1 MLPATIKIHIQ
12 EALLAKEE
20 RDTFD
25 DKVSDSTEMRDT
37 ESLAQLLAQEKEK
50 AEKYLANWQRAE
62 ADFRNYK
69 TREEQGKKDMVN
81 WANSTL
87 VCDILPVLDSFDRAF
102 EGIAPSGKG
111 LSWITGFKQIQ
122 KMLLDVLG
130 KHGLTE
136 VKCVGETFD
145 PSRHEAV
152 VQRDGAEGMV
162 LDEVRK
168 GYMIRD
174 RLVRAPQVVVG
185 KGSETSNSEAAKAPE
200 ENLVNENGVEK

>member
-1 MLPATIKIHIQ
+1 
-12 EALLAKEE
+12 LLAEE
-20 RDTFD
+20 RETFD
-25 DKVSDSTEMRDT
+25 DKVSNMAEVHDT

-50 AEKYLANWQRAE
+50 AERYLANWQRAE

-69 TREEQGKKDMVN
+69 TREEQGKKDLVN

-102 EGIAPSGKG
+102 EGVTPAGKG

-136 VKCVGETFD
+136 MKCVGETFD
-145 PSRHEAV
+145 PSLHEAV
-152 VQRDGAEGMV
+152 VQRDGAEGLI

-168 GYMIRD
+168 GYKMKD
-174 RLVRAPQVVVG
+174 RLIRAPQVVVG
-185 KGSETSNSEAAKAPE
+185 TGGESPNAEAAKAIE
-200 ENLVNENGVEK
+200 ENSIKETGAEK

>member
-1 MLPATIKIHIQ
+1 
-12 EALLAKEE
+12 LLAKEE
-20 RDTFD
+20 RDTSD
-25 DKVSDSTEMRDT
+25 DKVSDIAETHDT
-37 ESLAQLLAQEKEK
+37 ESLAQFLAQEKEK

-136 VKCVGETFD
+136 MKCVGEAFD
-145 PSRHEAV
+145 PSLHEAV
-152 VQRDGAEGMV
+152 VQRDGAEGLI

-168 GYMIRD
+168 GYTMKD
-174 RLVRAPQVVVG
+174 RLIRAPQVVVG
-185 KGSETSNSEAAKAPE
+185 KGGETSNSEADKAPG
-200 ENLVNENGVEK
+200 ENLINETEAEK

>member
-1 MLPATIKIHIQ
+1 
-12 EALLAKEE
+12 LLAKEE

-25 DKVSDSTEMRDT
+25 EKVSDIAETHDT
-37 ESLAQLLAQEKEK
+37 ESLAQLLAQEREK
-50 AEKYLANWQRAE
+50 AERYLANWQRAE

-69 TREEQGKKDMVN
+69 AREEQEKKDMVN

-87 VCDILPVLDSFDRAF
+87 VCDILPVIDSFDRAF
-102 EGIAPSGKG
+102 EGVAPSGKG

-122 KMLLDVLG
+122 KMLLDILG

-136 VKCVGETFD
+136 MKCVGETFD

-152 VQRDGAEGMV
+152 VQRDGAEGLI

-168 GYMIRD
+168 GYMIKD
-174 RLVRAPQVVVG
+174 RLLRAPQVVVG
-185 KGSETSNSEAAKAPE
+185 KGGETSNSEAAKAPG
-200 ENLVNENGVEK
+200 ENSINETGAEK

>member
-1 MLPATIKIHIQ
+1 MA
-12 EALLAKEE
+12 EE
-20 RDTFD
+20 RETFD
-25 DKVSDSTEMRDT
+25 DKVSNMAEAHDT

-50 AEKYLANWQRAE
+50 AERYLANWQRAE

-69 TREEQGKKDMVN
+69 TREEQGKKDLVN

-102 EGIAPSGKG
+102 EGVTSAGKG

-136 VKCVGETFD
+136 MKCVGETFD
-145 PSRHEAV
+145 PSLHEAV
-152 VQRDGAEGMV
+152 VQRDGAEGLI

-168 GYMIRD
+168 GYKMKD
-174 RLVRAPQVVVG
+174 RLIRAPQVVVG
-185 KGSETSNSEAAKAPE
+185 TGGESPNAEAAKAIE
-200 ENLVNENGVEK
+200 ENSIKETGAEK

>member
-1 MLPATIKIHIQ
+1 MA
-12 EALLAKEE
+12 EE
-20 RDTFD
+20 NRETFD
-25 DKVSDSTEMRDT
+25 DKVSNMAEAHDT

-50 AEKYLANWQRAE
+50 AERYLANWQRAE

-69 TREEQGKKDMVN
+69 TREEQGKKDLVN

-87 VCDILPVLDSFDRAF
+87 VCDILPVLDSFGRAF
-102 EGIAPSGKG
+102 EGDTPAGKG

-136 VKCVGETFD
+136 MKCVGETFD
-145 PSRHEAV
+145 PSLHEAV
-152 VQRDGAEGMV
+152 VQRDGAEGLI

-168 GYMIRD
+168 GYKMKD
-174 RLVRAPQVVVG
+174 RLIRAPQVVVG
-185 KGSETSNSEAAKAPE
+185 TGGESPNAEAAKAIE
-200 ENLVNENGVEK
+200 ENSIKETGAEK

>member
-1 MLPATIKIHIQ
+1 MA
-12 EALLAKEE
+12 EE
-20 RDTFD
+20 RETFD
-25 DKVSDSTEMRDT
+25 DKVSNMAEVHDT

-50 AEKYLANWQRAE
+50 AERYLANWQRAE

-69 TREEQGKKDMVN
+69 TREEQGKKDLVN

-102 EGIAPSGKG
+102 EGDTPAGKG

-136 VKCVGETFD
+136 MKCVGETFD
-145 PSRHEAV
+145 PSLHEAV
-152 VQRDGAEGMV
+152 VQRDGAEGLI

-168 GYMIRD
+168 GYKMKD
-174 RLVRAPQVVVG
+174 RLIRAPQVVVG
-185 KGSETSNSEAAKAPE
+185 TGGESPNAEAAKAIE
-200 ENLVNENGVEK
+200 ENSIKETGAEK

>member
-1 MLPATIKIHIQ
+1 
-12 EALLAKEE
+12 LLAEE
-20 RDTFD
+20 RETFD
-25 DKVSDSTEMRDT
+25 DKVSNMAEAHDT

-50 AEKYLANWQRAE
+50 AERYLANWQRAE

-69 TREEQGKKDMVN
+69 TREEQGKKDLAN

-102 EGIAPSGKG
+102 EGVTPAGKG

-136 VKCVGETFD
+136 MKCVGEIFD
-145 PSRHEAV
+145 PSLHEAV
-152 VQRDGAEGMV
+152 VQRGGAEGLI

-168 GYMIRD
+168 GYKMKD
-174 RLVRAPQVVVG
+174 RLIRAPQVVVG
-185 KGSETSNSEAAKAPE
+185 TGGESPNAEAAKAIE
-200 ENLVNENGVEK
+200 ENSIKQTGAEK

>member
-1 MLPATIKIHIQ
+1 
-12 EALLAKEE
+12 LAEE
-20 RDTFD
+20 RKTFD
-25 DKVSDSTEMRDT
+25 DKVSNMAEVHDT

-50 AEKYLANWQRAE
+50 AERYLANWQRAE

-69 TREEQGKKDMVN
+69 TREEQGKKDLVN

-102 EGIAPSGKG
+102 EGVAPSGKG
-111 LSWITGFKQIQ
+111 LSWIAGFKQIQ

-136 VKCVGETFD
+136 MKCVGETFD
-145 PSRHEAV
+145 PSLHEAV
-152 VQRDGAEGMV
+152 VQRDGAEGLI

-168 GYMIRD
+168 GYMMKD
-174 RLVRAPQVVVG
+174 RLIRAPQVVVG
-185 KGSETSNSEAAKAPE
+185 TGGESPNAEAAKAIE
-200 ENLVNENGVEK
+200 ENSMKETGAEK

>member
-1 MLPATIKIHIQ
+1 
-12 EALLAKEE
+12 LLAEE
-20 RDTFD
+20 NREPFD
-25 DKVSDSTEMRDT
+25 DKVPNMAEAHDT

-50 AEKYLANWQRAE
+50 AERYLANWQRAE

-69 TREEQGKKDMVN
+69 TREEQGKKDLVN

-102 EGIAPSGKG
+102 EGDTPAGKG

-122 KMLLDVLG
+122 KMLLDILG

-136 VKCVGETFD
+136 MKCVGETFD

-152 VQRDGAEGMV
+152 VQRDGAEGLI

-168 GYMIRD
+168 GYMIKD
-174 RLVRAPQVVVG
+174 RLLRAPQVVVG
-185 KGSETSNSEAAKAPE
+185 KGGETSNSEAAKAPG
-200 ENLVNENGVEK
+200 ENSINETGAEK

>member
-1 MLPATIKIHIQ
+1 
-12 EALLAKEE
+12 LLAEE
-20 RDTFD
+20 NRETFD
-25 DKVSDSTEMRDT
+25 DKVSNMAEAHDT

-50 AEKYLANWQRAE
+50 AERYLANWQRAE

-69 TREEQGKKDMVN
+69 TREEQGKKDLVN

-102 EGIAPSGKG
+102 EGDTPAGKG

-136 VKCVGETFD
+136 MKCVGETFD
-145 PSRHEAV
+145 PSLHEAV
-152 VQRDGAEGMV
+152 VQRDGAEGLI

-168 GYMIRD
+168 GYKMKD
-174 RLVRAPQVVVG
+174 RLLRAPQVVVG
-185 KGSETSNSEAAKAPE
+185 TGGESPNAEADKAPG
-200 ENLVNENGVEK
+200 ENLINETGAEK

>member
-1 MLPATIKIHIQ
+1 MA
-12 EALLAKEE
+12 EE
-20 RDTFD
+20 RETFD
-25 DKVSDSTEMRDT
+25 DKVSNMAEAHDT

-50 AEKYLANWQRAE
+50 AERYLANWQRAE

-69 TREEQGKKDMVN
+69 TREEQGKKDLVN
-81 WANSTL
+81 WANSIL

-102 EGIAPSGKG
+102 EGDTPAGKG

-136 VKCVGETFD
+136 MKCVGETFD
-145 PSRHEAV
+145 PSLHEAV
-152 VQRDGAEGMV
+152 VQRDGAEGLI

-168 GYMIRD
+168 GYKMKD
-174 RLVRAPQVVVG
+174 RLIRAPQVVVG
-185 KGSETSNSEAAKAPE
+185 TGGESPNAEAAKAIE
-200 ENLVNENGVEK
+200 ENSIKETGAEK